1 VQKILEEYDDR
12 VRLVIKHY
20 PYRYRDYAFLAA
32 QAAEAARAQGRF
44 WEMHD
49 LMLREKRLTR
59 EDLIGYARQLDL
71 DVKRFTRE
79 LDKEKYLP
87 RVKKDVEQARELDVY
102 QTPTFVIN
110 GRKIVGERP
119 YEKFQEI
126 IEEELAEVEIE

>member
-1 VQKILEEYDDR
+1 MQKILEEYDDR

-126 IEEELAEVEIE
+126 IEEELAEVENE

>member
-1 VQKILEEYDDR
+1 MQKILEEYDDR

-87 RVKKDVEQARELDVY
+87 RVKMDVEQARELDVY

-126 IEEELAEVEIE
+126 IEEELAEVENE